1 MPREKLV
8 KFNFDRDDIMD
19 AEIDRLT
26 AGLSRKQLE
35 KLAANIYKK
44 AEKKTTKF
52 IEKRKKQEEAD
63 EIINWNP
70 KRLIN
75 QAKKQKAKR
84 LEQEKEFLKIKKELL
99 NFVCEDVT
107 NHVIMKYLFKKQ

>member
-8 KFNFDRDDIMD
+8 KFQIDRDDIMD
-19 AEIDRLT
+19 AEIDKLT

-44 AEKKTTKF
+44 AEQKTNKF
-52 IEKRKKQEEAD
+52 LDNRKKQQEAD
-63 EIINWNP
+63 EILNWNP

-75 QAKKQKAKR
+75 QANKQKAKR
-84 LEQEKEFLKIKKELL
+84 LEQDKEFRKMNVMSADIRIEIQ
-99 NFVCEDVT
+99 ET
-107 NHVIMKYLFKKQ
+107 N